1 MATSSST
8 EELKRFLLHLPSDS
22 NYVFSQDIRTQIRRA
37 CFLAIS
43 NNGQHLNRL
52 FPNAFSNRND
62 PNSESEALYSS
73 QHMIDVVESEYNWLF
88 ANYYKISLKN
98 RDPKHDTHNHH
109 AFHANSPCARIFR
122 KGEPIYRCLTCGFDD
137 TCALCSHCYQ
147 PEYHQGH
154 KVHITIC
161 QRENG
166 GVCDCGDP
174 EAWVKEYICPYA
186 AHDDE
191 SIIVRNE
198 KMPVDLES
206 SFLQT
211 IETLL
216 DYVIDVMSQSDQQ
229 FEDPV
234 EATEAKVELNAINST
249 LDPSKYD
256 CSTDNFTDANN
267 ERFFLMVYNDQI
279 RHYRDA
285 VQRIHLAS
293 RKVKQFAVMVT
304 EKVQNYGKAKVISS
318 KNIKLLLERQKILSA
333 TGLSTCIRSHRDVF
347 REDMCDEILIWIND
361 LTESEMFKMNNSAKN
376 LFCRAF
382 CEKWKSG
389 LLVATHG
396 DNSNHQYRV
405 GALDA
410 CSKIPKLPSS
420 NTDRKTQLHWFFQ
433 PSKWNLPEDICRECD
448 YNLTEEDYEP
458 HTSHLGSRLQYLIY
472 LDVRFWK
479 SIRIYLHDMYSTS
492 LITNLWYKH
501 IISCQYVDIYPTIA
515 DMFLTMDREP
525 ELNVMCTLS
534 TQLFTC
540 PSNSTSIVQ
549 HGDVSRIFASIY
561 GFLTIEEIR
570 SPECVEVTQEISM
583 KSLKNRIWGQI
594 FFDIGYILSRSRDS
608 KYILTSNIIPM
619 ACDILALFQG
629 RPVMKREKKNHVEYE
644 SPDYTAFFH
653 AISVIYQFGEYI
665 AHSLSNLGDI
675 DPELRTS
682 LSKNA
687 IKYVISFLLKL
698 ENNDYPGLIDE
709 YVDINLSIDKKI
721 SKEPIG
727 GNIIQYYRIDEEKV
741 SFLHPIHSFLS
752 WLIELSDFK
761 SPSEI
766 VEVLNSSTDF
776 YSITSSVDIPNHLTS
791 IFDYPIR
798 TIVLMSQIK
807 SGFWVRNGFS
817 VRSQLQLYRNTGL
830 RESGYMRDLFLTQ
843 VFINSNSPN
852 LVCFLLFSR
861 WLLMDGWL
869 IDSRTV
875 RNEVTDLDLQVSAD
889 SSALCY
895 DSKTLPYMLEECMN
909 FFIHV
914 LTEDLY
920 LRGLKDEVMIQT
932 RIKKEIVHNLCFGPM
947 SYTKLCSQIP
957 DHILSEKRFDL
968 ILAEMTTFTAP
979 NGATDIGVYHLK
991 DEFYDQIN
999 PYYFNYTTNTKDDA
1013 IKFVKE
1019 RIHKTTRKP
1028 ITEIV
1033 IDPKLR
1039 DPGELGIYRYIG
1051 NFSASA
1057 YFSDFLIRTL
1067 SYISKEGIEE
1077 VESLLETALHLIH
1090 ICAFEN
1096 TIDISQYGTFYDR
1109 FVNISDAYGTSI
1121 AVLLYE
1127 ILAND
1132 QFKNHHS
1139 KIRCILKV
1147 FEDKYQNLGKIL
1159 SDQIV
1164 DYNPL
1169 VIEFHTKMDNDE
1181 NEFEKKRRMAKE
1193 RQAKLMAKFKKQQS
1207 SFLKKNNMERNYCS
1221 DIEMEDYEDEHGW
1234 RFPEPHCLLCQ
1245 NAAEDAGPFGIITYI
1260 SKSSEFRTIPFN
1272 DKFWVL
1278 KAFSDNASSDVNEN
1292 AGDPVIEEVKSEK
1305 WHRFMGKIKESN
1317 VIGPGFSHNDHV
1329 ESKLVSSSCGH
1340 GMHFQCYMNYLN
1352 SNKSR
1357 SNQITR
1363 NSPENVERKEFLCP
1377 LCKAI
1382 NNMFIPI
1389 LWTSNKRSLSQFLK
1403 PLSLPNPFDHIDP
1416 KIVHNQDWYKE
1427 FTFISDKDIEDMS
1440 ILTKASTDI
1449 ISSSSNNDFTG
1460 SQHSFRVLLSNMFQI
1475 LSLLTFPQ
1483 VFKADTVF
1491 VLSNTIKSIEISLRG
1506 TSARGESIIYQLS
1519 NNALINL
1526 RTLNEFRNTCVLMKI
1541 KSWIH
1546 TPNPK
1551 GDAYAKMLANIFSLS
1566 NGSINSSILEAD
1578 FFESLVNILP
1588 LPSSGFSFNAIL
1600 NTCFTG
1606 HLIQCLHILTR
1617 EIASHD
1623 FYKSQDYSVLDIPV
1637 IADVDIN
1644 KSKVAL
1650 LAFHKLKLS
1659 EDFHGDDASIEND
1672 EKFGQVI
1679 YSMLVKA
1686 STSFLRRAAIFAYVQ
1701 CANVE
1706 KLDVSSVE
1714 DLRVEADRLCS
1725 FLNIKTIGEYLE
1737 LFISPNKS
1745 YEGCVFQGFV
1755 DYARNLNK
1763 PGFENSETRKGL
1775 EYPGMIRLTELP
1787 ERLDHFFTRYYYSD
1801 KYNNPHMTIEDPAI
1815 CLFCGAVVDAQK
1827 PAIGCKEGQC
1837 TTHYLKEC
1845 AHDVGIFLLPKE
1857 RSMLLLHKNGGTFYN
1872 APFLD
1877 QHGELAGES
1886 KKAKTLHLMKAR
1898 YDEFIKNVWLSHN
1911 IQNIIARNLERVLD
1925 AGGWDTL

>member
-1 MATSSST
+1 MDATET
-8 EELKRFLLHLPSDS
+8 LRRFLLHLPAES
-22 NYVFSQDIRTQIRRA
+22 NFNFSSEVRTQIRKA
-37 CFLAIS
+37 VFLSLS
-43 NNGQHLNRL
+43 NNGKYLNWL
-52 FPNAFSNRND
+52 FPNAFPNCEEHSPESMIASVDSNF
-62 PNSESEALYSS
+62 
-73 QHMIDVVESEYNWLF
+73 NWLF
-88 ANYYKISLKN
+88 ANYYKLNLKK

-137 TCALCSHCYQ
+137 TCALCSHCFQ
-147 PEYHQGH
+147 PEYHPGH

-174 EAWVKEYICPYA
+174 EAWVKEYMCPYA
-186 AHDDE
+186 ASDDA
-191 SIIVRNE
+191 SNTIRNQ
-198 KMPVDLES
+198 KMPEDLEEC
-206 SFLQT
+206 FLRT
-211 IETLL
+211 IEILL
-216 DYVIDVMSQSDQQ
+216 DYVIDVMSQSDSQ
-229 FEDPV
+229 FDDP
-234 EATEAKVELNAINST
+234 EEGTDAKVELNTINST
-249 LDPSKYD
+249 LDPQKYH
-256 CSTDNFTDANN
+256 SNSENFVDANN
-267 ERFFLMVYNDQI
+267 DKYFLMVYNDQI

-293 RKVKQFAVMVT
+293 MKVKQFAVMVT

-333 TGLSTCIRSHRDVF
+333 TGLATAIRSHRDVF
-347 REDMCDEILIWIND
+347 REDMCDEILIWINH
-361 LTESEMFKMNNSAKN
+361 LTESEMFKINNSAKN

-382 CEKWKSG
+382 CGKWNNG
-389 LLVATHG
+389 LLISSKS
-396 DNSNHQYRV
+396 DDFYQYRV
-405 GALDA
+405 GSLD
-410 CSKIPKLPSS
+410 SSLRIPKIPSTKG
-420 NTDRKTQLHWFFQ
+420 DRKSQQHWFFK
-433 PSKWNLPEDICRECD
+433 PSKWNLPDELCRECD
-448 YNLTEEDYEP
+448 YNLTEDDYEP
-458 HTSHLGSRLQYLIY
+458 HSSHLGSRLQYLIY

-479 SIRIYLHDMYSTS
+479 SVRIYLHDMYSTS
-492 LITNLWYKH
+492 LITNLCYKN

-525 ELNVMCTLS
+525 ELNIMCTLS

-549 HGDVSRIFASIY
+549 HGDISRIFASIY
-561 GFLTIEEIR
+561 GFLTVEEIR
-570 SPECVEVTQEISM
+570 SPECVEVSHEISM
-583 KSLKNRIWGQI
+583 KSLKNRRWGQI

-665 AHSLSNLGDI
+665 SHCLSNLGDV
-675 DPELRTS
+675 DPILKKT

-687 IKYVISFLLKL
+687 IKYVIGFLLKL
-698 ENNDYPGLIDE
+698 ENNDYPGLLDE
-709 YVDINLSIDKKI
+709 YVDISLSSDKRI

-727 GNIIQYYRIDEEKV
+727 GNIIQHYRIDEEKV

-752 WLIELSDFK
+752 WLIELSDFQ

-766 VEVLNSSTDF
+766 VEVLDSSTDF
-776 YSITSSVDIPNHLTS
+776 GGASHVIDIPNPLTS

-869 IDSRTV
+869 NEAKH
-875 RNEVTDLDLQVSAD
+875 NEVTDLELQVSAD
-889 SSALCY
+889 QTSLCY

-909 FFIHV
+909 FFVHV

-920 LRGLKDEVMIQT
+920 LRGLKDEVVKHI
-932 RIKKEIVHNLCFGPM
+932 RIKKEIIHNLCFGPM

-957 DHILSEKRFDL
+957 DHIASEKQFDL
-968 ILAEMTTFTAP
+968 ILTEMTTFTAP
-979 NGATDIGVYHLK
+979 QGASDIGVYHLK
-991 DEFYDQIN
+991 EEYYDEIN

-1019 RIHKTTRKP
+1019 RTHKKTRKP

-1033 IDPKLR
+1033 IEPKLR
-1039 DPGELGIYRYIG
+1039 DSSELGIYRYIG

-1067 SYISKEGIEE
+1067 TYIRKEGIGE

-1090 ICAFEN
+1090 ICSFESA
-1096 TIDISQYGTFYDR
+1096 IDISQYGSFYDR

-1121 AVLLYE
+1121 AVLLYD
-1127 ILAND
+1127 ILTRD
-1132 QFKNHHS
+1132 EFKSQHV
-1139 KIRCILKV
+1139 KICCILKV
-1147 FEDKYQNLGKIL
+1147 FEDKYGSLGKIL
-1159 SDQIV
+1159 RDQV
-1164 DYNPL
+1164 DGFDPNK
-1169 VIEFHTKMDNDE
+1169 IEFNTEPNNDE
-1181 NEFEKKRRMAKE
+1181 SEFESKKKMAQE
-1193 RQAKLMAKFKKQQS
+1193 RQAKLIAKFKKQQS
-1207 SFLKKNNMERNYCS
+1207 MFLKKNNFERSYGS
-1221 DIEMEDYEDEHGW
+1221 DIEMEDYEDEAGW
-1234 RFPEPHCLLCQ
+1234 KFPEAHCLLCQ

-1260 SKSSEFRTIPFN
+1260 SKSSEFRTVPFN
-1272 DKFWVL
+1272 DRFWFL
-1278 KAFSDNASSDVNEN
+1278 KAFSDNANADVDEHEH
-1292 AGDPVIEEVKSEK
+1292 DPEMLHDEIKTEK
-1305 WHRFMGKIKESN
+1305 WRAYMHRIKEAN
-1317 VIGPGFSHNDHV
+1317 VIGPGFSQHDHV
-1329 ESKLVSSSCGH
+1329 DSKLVSSSCGH

-1352 SNKSR
+1352 NNKGR

-1389 LWTSNKRSLSQFLK
+1389 FWTSNKRSLSQFLA
-1403 PLSLPNPFDHIDP
+1403 PSLNTSNPFEHINP
-1416 KIVHNQDWYKE
+1416 KIVNQEEWYRK
-1427 FTFISDKDIEDMS
+1427 FISDSDIDFEEQC
-1440 ILTKASTDI
+1440 ILTPAAREML
-1449 ISSSSNNDFTG
+1449 SSSAVADVNS
-1460 SQHSFRVLLSNMFQI
+1460 SSHSFRVLLSSMFQI

-1491 VLSNTIKSIEISLRG
+1491 ILVNTIKSIEISLRG
-1506 TSARGESIIYQLS
+1506 TSAGKQLVINQLS

-1526 RTLNEFRNTCVLMKI
+1526 RTLNEFRNSCVLMKV
-1541 KSWIH
+1541 KNWIH
-1546 TPNPK
+1546 TPNPR
-1551 GDAYAKMLANIFSLS
+1551 GDAYAKILAHIFSLS
-1566 NGSINSSILEAD
+1566 NDAINATIIEAD
-1578 FFESLVNILP
+1578 FFELLVNIHP
-1588 LPSSGFSFNAIL
+1588 LPKSGYDFNTIL
-1600 NTCFTG
+1600 KTCFLG
-1606 HLIQCLHILTR
+1606 QLIQNFNILAK
-1617 EIASHD
+1617 EIVTHD
-1623 FYKSQDYSVLDIPV
+1623 FYRGQDYSILDVPE
-1637 IADVDIN
+1637 IAGVSLRTSN
-1644 KSKVAL
+1644 AAR
-1650 LAFHKLKLS
+1650 LAFKKITES
-1659 EDFHGDDASIEND
+1659 EVDMIVND
-1672 EKFGQVI
+1672 EEFGTVI

-1686 STSFLRRAAIFAYVQ
+1686 VTPFLRRAAIFAFIQ

-1706 KLDVSSVE
+1706 HIDFAAIAEVGT
-1714 DLRVEADRLCS
+1714 EADRLCA
-1725 FLNIKTIGEYLE
+1725 FLNIKSVAEHLD
-1737 LFISPNKS
+1737 LFVSTDSS
-1745 YEGCVFQGFV
+1745 YEGNVFSGFV
-1755 DYARNLNK
+1755 NYSKTSKQSVELI
-1763 PGFENSETRKGL
+1763 ETRKGL
-1775 EYPGMIRLTELP
+1775 EYPGLVKLTELP
-1787 ERLDHFFTRYYYSD
+1787 ERLDYFFTKYYYSD
-1801 KYNNPHMTIEDPAI
+1801 KYNNPHMSIEDPAI
-1815 CLFCGAVVDAQK
+1815 CLFCGTVIDTQK

-1845 AHDVGIFLLPKE
+1845 ANDVGIFLLPKE
-1857 RSMLLLHKNGGTFYN
+1857 RSLLLLHKNGGSFYN
-1872 APFLD
+1872 GPFLD
-1877 QHGELAGES
+1877 QHGELPGES
-1886 KKAKTLHLMKAR
+1886 KKMKTLYLMKAR
-1898 YDEFIKNVWLSHN
+1898 YDEFIRNVWLQHN
-1911 IQNIIARNLERVLD
+1911 VQNIIVRNLDSVLD